1 MLRPSWLRPSRA
13 SLTAALGFFAMA
25 SLLAACGKPPMMG
38 PPAGPQ
44 GAPQVSTVVVR
55 TQNIVL
61 TTELPGRTSAVLL
74 ADVRPQVTGILQT
87 RRFVEGG
94 TVKAG
99 EVLYQIDPATYQAAV
114 ESAEAALAKAE
125 ANQYT
130 TRLKAERYAELI
142 AIKAVSQ
149 QEADDATAAL
159 QQANAEVASA
169 RAALRTARIDLD
181 YTRVTSP
188 ITGRIGKSAV
198 TAGALVTA
206 NQTNAL
212 ATVQQLDPMYVD
224 VTQSSNT
231 ALKLKRAIAQGRIA
245 NGTAKVALVF
255 EDGTVYPLEGHL
267 QFSDVS
273 VDPNTGAVTL
283 RAVFPNPKSELLP
296 GLYVRAIIEEGT
308 IQQALLVPQRAVTR
322 DATGKPRAYVVGDDG
337 KLQQRELHTERAI
350 GDQWLVTSGLQP
362 GDVLVVSG
370 QQKAQP
376 GALVQ
381 AVPYEST
388 PAGEPVVSRFLSSV
402 TTL

>member
-1 MLRPSWLRPSRA
+1 MASPSRA
-13 SLTAALGFFAMA
+13 SLTVAL
-25 SLLAACGKPPMMG
+25 SLFSMTSFLAGCGKPPMG
-38 PPAGPQ
+38 PPAGAQ
-44 GAPQVSTVVVR
+44 GTPQVSTIEL
-55 TQNIVL
+55 QPQSAVL
-61 TTELPGRTSAVLL
+61 RTELPGRTSAMLV
-74 ADVRPQVTGILQT
+74 ADVRPQVTGILQA
-87 RRFVEGG
+87 RRFVEGS

-99 EVLYQIDPATYQAAV
+99 EVLYQIDPATYQAALD
-114 ESAEAALAKAE
+114 SAEAALAKAE

-130 TRLKAERYAELI
+130 TRLKAERYGELI
-142 AIKAVSQ
+142 EIRAVSQ
-149 QEADDATAAL
+149 QDVDDATAAL

-198 TAGALVTA
+198 TPGALVTT

-231 ALKLKRAIAQGRIA
+231 VLKLRRAIAQGKVA
-245 NGTAKVALVF
+245 DGTAKVTLVF
-255 EDGTVYPLEGHL
+255 EDGTAYPLEGKL

-283 RAVFPNPKSELLP
+283 RAVFPNPSGELLP
-296 GLYVRAIIEEGT
+296 GLYVRAVIEEGT

-322 DATGKPRAYVVGDDG
+322 DATGKPEAYVVNKDG
-337 KLQQRELHTERAI
+337 KLQQRKLHTERAI

-362 GDVLVVSG
+362 GEVLVVSG

-376 GALVQ
+376 GATVESMPYQ
-381 AVPYEST
+381 PTSAVESL
-388 PAGEPVVSRFLSSV
+388 ASRQSPSF
-402 TTL
+402 TR